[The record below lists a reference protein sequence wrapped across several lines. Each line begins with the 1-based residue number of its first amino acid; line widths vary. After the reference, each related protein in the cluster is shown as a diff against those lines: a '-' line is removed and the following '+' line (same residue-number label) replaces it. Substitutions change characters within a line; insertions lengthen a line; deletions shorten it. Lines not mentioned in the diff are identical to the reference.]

1 MALRVVSSVG
11 DVHIPAVSV
20 DDTWAKLK
28 SDAGA
33 VLVDVR
39 TIAEW
44 AYVGLPDLSAIGKRP
59 VLVEMAGLSRQPPEH
74 GFVERLTEA
83 LAPLGADKGTEIF
96 FHLSLGRPQSQG
108 GQAMAAAGYMRC
120 RNVTDGF
127 EGPLDP
133 SRHRGQLGGWKAKG
147 CLGRRDDRRPV

>member
-1 MALRVVSSVG
+1 VSE
-11 DVHIPAVSV
+11 VHIPAVSV
-20 DDTWAKLK
+20 GDTWTKLE

-44 AYVGLPDLSAIGKRP
+44 AYVGLPDLSAIGKQP
-59 VLVEMAGLSRQPPEH
+59 VLVEWQGFPDNRLNSA
-74 GFVERLTEA
+74 FVERLTEA
-83 LAPLGADKGTEIF
+83 LEQRGADKGTEIF
-96 FHLSLGRPQSQG
+96 FICRSGARSLNAA
-108 GQAMAAAGYMRC
+108 QAMAAAGYTRC

-133 SRHRGQLGGWKAKG
+133 DRHRGHLGGWKAKG
-147 CLGRRDDRRPV
+147 LPWTQG